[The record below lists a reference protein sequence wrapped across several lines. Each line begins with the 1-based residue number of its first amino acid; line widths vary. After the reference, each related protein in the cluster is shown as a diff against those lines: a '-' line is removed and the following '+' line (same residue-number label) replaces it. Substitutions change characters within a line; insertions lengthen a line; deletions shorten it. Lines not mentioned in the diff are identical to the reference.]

1 MGFPFIKPLDKWMED
16 KLKRRET
23 NQKLVALANPFVV
36 LSSTAIATDD
46 SPKTEDGKVS
56 GKKIK
61 DILDG
66 TATPGKTLY
75 TGCIISNQINKE
87 KVYSTGATIVGHD
100 FTGKEIRVIGET
112 NRRVPQPMITSLE
125 VNTDG
130 ANNSLKTANVKI
142 KIFTLKQ
149 LEMFELFYL
158 RPSMHLLVEFG
169 SNEGVLTN
177 KTLTTPLDDL
187 ISAKK
192 TWIEFLK
199 DYNTNFSGQLSAR
212 KTYSDKI
219 TKGDGNYDYVAGTVT
234 DFKFTISDDLTYDVD
249 LEIASSNSMMMWLPQ
264 TPAKSDSKAKQQ
276 DIKFDKFTQWT
287 KKLEADMGINLSAD
301 LQDEKK
307 WKDEFFNW
315 QMVALKQDDTKASLN
330 PYLSVRYILNLANDQ
345 LGIETPATKLS
356 LTEFYEDSGK
366 TKPVIPI
373 NTLESGI
380 IISYSSDIIIPGKMP
395 QFGVT
400 EKKDKIVIKKTKDG
414 KIDPI
419 LNKVNKYSFNLDST
433 EGIYDVNGELID
445 STVGKQYGNLLNIFV
460 KYDTFSSMW
469 RKSTHRADFFN
480 QLVSLINEN
489 LFGKCKL
496 TLGLTQTNC
505 ESANTIL
512 DTQLKLGQ
520 FDADKFDNL
529 YRFKVGVSGSI
540 VRGFEFNFELSN
552 LAQGQAAFSSISMI
566 DSVLNPKVKDK
577 PPDLVVED
585 CSKTDGT
592 KYTFTPE
599 GYAKFDMSV
608 FKNADNFMSV
618 DRGAADITL
627 ESVAAN
633 MKKKEALKA
642 AGIAPTQKKPEGDAT
657 TEDKNEE
664 ESLNSKSVK
673 FKFNPSNTKE
683 TPKTLIY
690 TDKGFLANNL
700 DAQSEKN
707 NKATSALTFLEITI
721 ILDGTAGINCG
732 EVFKIDGVPE
742 VYNINGFFQVTN
754 IKHQIEN
761 DGWKTVI
768 EAGYR
773 VSSKNG

>member
-61 DILDG
+61 NILDG
-66 TATPGKTLY
+66 TATPGKTIY

-87 KVYSTGATIVGHD
+87 KVYSTGATIIGHD

-192 TWIEFLK
+192 TWIDFLK

-212 KTYSDKI
+212 KNYSDKI

-264 TPAKSDSKAKQQ
+264 TPAKSDSKTQQ
-276 DIKFDKFTQWT
+276 QNIKFDKFAQWT
-287 KKLEADMGINLSAD
+287 KKLEADMNLNLSDD
-301 LQDEKK
+301 LKNETK

-330 PYLSVRYILNLANDQ
+330 PYLSIRYILNLANDQ
-345 LGIETPATKLS
+345 LGVETPATKLS

-400 EKKDKIVIKKTKDG
+400 EKKDKIVIKTTKDK
-414 KIDPI
+414 KIDPV
-419 LNKVNKYSFNLDST
+419 LNKINKYSFNLDST
-433 EGIYDVNGELID
+433 KGIYDVNGEIID
-445 STVGKQYGNLLNIFV
+445 STVDKQYGNLLNIFV

-480 QLVSLINEN
+480 QLISLINEN

-512 DTQLKLGQ
+512 DAKLALGQ
-520 FDADKFDNL
+520 FDADKFDTYVRIAIYS
-529 YRFKVGVSGSI
+529 YRIKSAGCKQHLRWAPLQMHQSHHRPLNYWPGQTA
-540 VRGFEFNFELSN
+540 EL
-552 LAQGQAAFSSISMI
+552 
-566 DSVLNPKVKDK
+566 DV
-577 PPDLVVED
+577 
-585 CSKTDGT
+585 
-592 KYTFTPE
+592 
-599 GYAKFDMSV
+599 
-608 FKNADNFMSV
+608 
-618 DRGAADITL
+618 
-627 ESVAAN
+627 
-633 MKKKEALKA
+633 
-642 AGIAPTQKKPEGDAT
+642 
-657 TEDKNEE
+657 
-664 ESLNSKSVK
+664 
-673 FKFNPSNTKE
+673 
-683 TPKTLIY
+683 
-690 TDKGFLANNL
+690 
-700 DAQSEKN
+700 
-707 NKATSALTFLEITI
+707 
-721 ILDGTAGINCG
+721 
-732 EVFKIDGVPE
+732 
-742 VYNINGFFQVTN
+742 
-754 IKHQIEN
+754 
-761 DGWKTVI
+761 
-768 EAGYR
+768 
-773 VSSKNG
+773 